1 MSACGSALYYTAVFL
16 AAKLPIVLEPAVG
29 LPGMFA
35 VFAAFSGVVF
45 VVVLVLVEETQG
57 KTYRQHLSSMQENF
71 SANSVSL

>member
-16 AAKLPIVLEPAVG
+16 AAQLPIVLEPAVG

-57 KTYRQHLSSMQENF
+57 KTYRQHLSSKQENL
-71 SANSVSL
+71 NSVSL